1 MNTPDQ
7 RSDSCLPGDQKFS
20 RNDTMN
26 RSIIMEMKP
35 DITRYPFNLSVI
47 RTTHTFDDEM
57 LNYSNGSILWRNFL
71 NFIFNEY
78 EQLIFFFKNHY
89 NYVK

>member
-1 MNTPDQ
+1 MLNQMNTPDQ

-35 DITRYPFNLSVI
+35 DITRYPFNLSLI
-47 RTTHTFDDEM
+47 RTMHTFDDEM
-57 LNYSNGSILWRNFL
+57 LNYSNLHSLTK
-71 NFIFNEY
+71 
-78 EQLIFFFKNHY
+78 FFKFY
-89 NYVK
+89 LQ